1 MELHGTLNIKDLLK
15 CFTKDQFPMLS
26 DSGLASKN
34 PVLKPW
40 FSARLGLWLCVT
52 CFCWRLG
59 FALPF
64 AVLLTCR
71 LLMSAHHWLLFMSP
85 ALGTAA
91 PGALLL
97 LGTQ

>member
-40 FSARLGLWLCVT
+40 FSARLGL
-52 CFCWRLG
+52 
-59 FALPF
+59 
-64 AVLLTCR
+64 
-71 LLMSAHHWLLFMSP
+71 
-85 ALGTAA
+85 
-91 PGALLL
+91 
-97 LGTQ
+97 